1 MTVVKNSI
9 GNNYSRQNR
18 IKQYERTKENARN
31 MHDADPDIYKWIN
44 VLHTSRND
52 YMSTIKGLD
61 IRKMGN
67 QSVN

>member
-1 MTVVKNSI
+1 MN
-9 GNNYSRQNR
+9 
-18 IKQYERTKENARN
+18 E
-31 MHDADPDIYKWIN
+31 ADPEIYKWIN

-67 QSVN
+67 SSVH